1 MNRPAFVFPPPS
13 GPYRIGTVTNHW
25 VDAGRREVFST
36 RPRDR
41 RELMVQIWYPA
52 HHEPSAPRAPYVQ
65 DAEGVTS
72 ALAEFL
78 GVSPSTLAPLARITT
93 NAVERAPIADDEAAY
108 PVLIML
114 VGIKGSYRQI
124 QTFQVEELV
133 SHGYV
138 VAAIDQPYSVA
149 TVVFPDGRRVAYDER
164 WAPPRSAFMDARIPH
179 LARDVSFTLDQLAA
193 VAHADPDGLLTRRLD
208 LERAGLIGHSMGAV
222 VGAEACRV
230 DERLRAGLLEEAF
243 MPTDVVRNGLVQ
255 PIMFIARPADSMRL
269 EREVAG
275 GWSEADIDE
284 HLRTMR
290 VVYEHL
296 PGDGYYV
303 QIPGSFHLD
312 MTDAPLLSALVAW
325 PGLTGPIGGDRAHRI
340 VNAYSLAFFDRELRH
355 EPAPLLD
362 GPAQQFPEVTL
373 ESRRR

>member
-1 MNRPAFVFPPPS
+1 MNSPVFVFPPPS
-13 GPYRIGTVTNHW
+13 GPYRIGTVTYHW
-25 VDAGRREVFST
+25 VDAERREVFST
-36 RPRDR
+36 QPGDR

-52 HHEPSAPRAPYVQ
+52 HDVPSAPRAPYMPE
-65 DAEGVTS
+65 AEGVTP
-72 ALAEFL
+72 ALADFL

-114 VGIKGSYRQI
+114 VGLKGSYRQV

-138 VAAIDQPYSVA
+138 VASIDQPYTVA
-149 TVVFPDGRRVAYDER
+149 MVVFPDGRRVAYDER
-164 WAPPRSAFMDARIPH
+164 WEPPHSAFMDAHIPH

-193 VAHADPDGLLTRRLD
+193 LAHADPNGVLTGRLD
-208 LERAGLIGHSMGAV
+208 LERVGLIGHSLGAV

-230 DERLRAGLLEEAF
+230 DARLCAGLLEEGF
-243 MPTDVVRNGLVQ
+243 MPADVVRDGLEQ
-255 PIMFIARPADSMRL
+255 PIMFITRPDDSMRL

-275 GWSEADIDE
+275 GWPEADIDE
-284 HLRTMR
+284 TLRTMR
-290 VVYEHL
+290 IVYEHL

-303 QIPGSFHLD
+303 QIPEMFHLD
-312 MTDAPLLSALVAW
+312 MTDAPLLSARVAW
-325 PGLTGPIGGDRAHRI
+325 PGLAGPIGADRAHRI
-340 VNAYSLAFFDRELRH
+340 INAYSLAFFDRELRH

-362 GPAQQFPEVTL
+362 GPPQEFPEVTL

>member
-1 MNRPAFVFPPPS
+1 MNRPAFVFPRPT
-13 GPYRIGTVTNHW
+13 GPYRIGTVTYHW
-25 VDAGRREVFST
+25 VDAERREVFSAQ
-36 RPRDR
+36 PSAR
-41 RELMVQIWYPA
+41 RELMVQVWYPA
-52 HHEPSAPRAPYVQ
+52 HDVPSAPRARYMP
-65 DAEGVTS
+65 DADVVAP
-72 ALAEFL
+72 ALADFL
-78 GVSPSTLAPLARITT
+78 GVSPSTLAPLAHVTT
-93 NAVERAPIADDEAAY
+93 NAVERAPIVDDEAAF

-124 QTFQVEELV
+124 QTFQVEDLV

-138 VAAIDQPYSVA
+138 VAAVDQPYSVA
-149 TVVFPDGRRVAYDER
+149 MVVFPDGRRVGYDDR
-164 WAPPRSAFMDARIPH
+164 WSPPRSAFMDAHIPY

-193 VAHADPDGLLTRRLD
+193 LARNDRPGVLNGRLD

-230 DERLRAGLLEEAF
+230 DPRLRAGLLEEAF
-243 MPTDVVRNGLVQ
+243 MPADVVRNGLVQ
-255 PIMFIARPADSMRL
+255 PIMFIARPADSMRF

-275 GWSEADIDE
+275 GWTEADIDE

-290 VVYEHL
+290 RVYEHL

-312 MTDAPLLSALVAW
+312 MTDAPFLSALVPW
-325 PGLTGPIGGDRAHRI
+325 RGFSGPIGGERAHRI
-340 VNAYSLAFFDRELRH
+340 INASSLAFFDRELRH

-362 GPAQQFPEVTL
+362 GPAQQFPEVIF
-373 ESRRR
+373 ESRR